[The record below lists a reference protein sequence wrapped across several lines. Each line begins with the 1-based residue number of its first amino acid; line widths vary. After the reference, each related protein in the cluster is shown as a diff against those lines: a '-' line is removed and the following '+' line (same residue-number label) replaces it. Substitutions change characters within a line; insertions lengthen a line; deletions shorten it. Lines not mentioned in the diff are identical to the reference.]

1 MRIAIGCDHRGV
13 NLKKAIIELLT
24 EEGHS
29 YEDFGCYNTDPVD
42 YPDFARSVAQAVAQ
56 RRFDHGI
63 LICSTGIGMSIAANK
78 VPGVYAAL
86 CHDVFS
92 AQRSRQ
98 HNNANVL
105 CLGGSLIGVD
115 VAKDI
120 VHAYLG
126 TDFEGGRH
134 AQRLEKVKALE
145 QQ

>member
-1 MRIAIGCDHRGV
+1 MRIAIGCDHKGF
-13 NLKKAIIELLT
+13 NLKKVIIELLT

-105 CLGGSLIGVD
+105 CLGGSVIGVD

>member
-1 MRIAIGCDHRGV
+1 MQWHR
-13 NLKKAIIELLT
+13 
-24 EEGHS
+24 
-29 YEDFGCYNTDPVD
+29 
-42 YPDFARSVAQAVAQ
+42 

-63 LICSTGIGMSIAANK
+63 LICSTGIGMSIVANK

-105 CLGGSLIGVD
+105 CLGGSVIGLD
-115 VAKDI
+115 LAKDI

-126 TDFEGGRH
+126 ADFEGG
-134 AQRLEKVKALE
+134 KARAAFRESKGTGAAIASLTNIALRC
-145 QQ
+145 